1 MSEIYQS
8 NSYYQGLLQN
18 LYGGAKGC
26 FSLFMH
32 FVYQYNQTKVFCE
45 GRSGV
50 FENVMKLELE
60 NCHILSRILINMGG
74 DNKFCSSTKRFL
86 SGQNIEYV
94 KELKQVFSIDIE
106 FLEVNIL
113 EVKSMIL
120 KIEDEKIRKVLKNIL
135 ENKKQELKLLKVEFF
150 KNNAN

>member
-1 MSEIYQS
+1 
-8 NSYYQGLLQN
+8 
-18 LYGGAKGC
+18 
-26 FSLFMH
+26 
-32 FVYQYNQTKVFCE
+32 
-45 GRSGV
+45 
-50 FENVMKLELE
+50 
-60 NCHILSRILINMGG
+60 MGG
-74 DNKFCSSTKRFL
+74 DNKFCSSAKRFL

-106 FLEVNIL
+106 FLEINIL